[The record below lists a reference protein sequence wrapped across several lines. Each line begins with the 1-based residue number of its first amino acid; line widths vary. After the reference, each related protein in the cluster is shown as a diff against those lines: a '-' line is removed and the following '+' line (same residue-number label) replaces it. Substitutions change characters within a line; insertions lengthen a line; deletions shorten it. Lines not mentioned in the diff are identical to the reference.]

1 MEGVSVAK
9 LAFSKEAPLNSP
21 AIAGAVAR
29 PANREMKA
37 KEAISVFFIFVF
49 PSELGFGSLFRWS
62 EGSPVK
68 L

>member
-21 AIAGAVAR
+21 AITEAVER
-29 PANREMKA
+29 PAVRAMKA
-37 KEAISVFFIFVF
+37 IEAIKDLVICVF

-62 EGSPVK
+62 EGNREK

>member
-21 AIAGAVAR
+21 AITGAEAR

-37 KEAISVFFIFVF
+37 KEAISNFFIFVV
-49 PSELGFGSLFRWS
+49 PSKLGFRFVVPMVRR
-62 EGSPVK
+62 
-68 L
+68 